1 MKLVIAALLAG
12 SVAAFTSA
20 RAGKATSILNA
31 FDSELG
37 VQAPLGFFNPL

>member
-1 MKLVIAALLAG
+1 MKLVIVALLAG
-12 SVAAFTSA
+12 YVAAFSPT
-20 RAGKATSILNA
+20 RLGKATSILNA